1 MHRQPLVH
9 MTPDEGCSRRA
20 CLVRVR
26 IRVRVRVRVSPDE
39 RVIAEGLASEPVG
52 VLCGHLRGRRM
63 VDPAFRQ
70 HAYSVLAHAI
80 VGLEKLEAAHVHRAT
95 VYREHE
101 ADRTVERT
109 VV

>member
-9 MTPDEGCSRRA
+9 MA
-20 CLVRVR
+20 
-26 IRVRVRVRVSPDE
+26 PDE
-39 RVIAEGLASEPVG
+39 RVVAEGLASEPVG
-52 VLCGHLRGRRM
+52 VLRGHLRGRRM
-63 VDPAFRQ
+63 VDPALRQ
-70 HAYSVLAHAI
+70 HADSVLAHAI
-80 VGLEKLEAAHVHRAT
+80 VGLEKLEATRVHRAT

>member
-9 MTPDEGCSRRA
+9 MAPDEG
-20 CLVRVR
+20 VV
-26 IRVRVRVRVSPDE
+26 
-39 RVIAEGLASEPVG
+39 AEGLASEPVG

-70 HAYSVLAHAI
+70 HAYSVLAHTI
-80 VGLEKLEAAHVHRAT
+80 VGLEKLEATHVHRAT
-95 VYREHE
+95 VHREHE
-101 ADRTVERT
+101 ADRTVERS